1 MRVLQIISS
10 VAGNLGGV
18 LEGVRMLSEDWTA
31 AGHQVE
37 IASLDRPGFPDALSF
52 PVPVHTL
59 GPSYTKWAYSRAF
72 YPWLRDHHHEYD
84 FILVHGLWQ
93 YHAYASWRALHGGDT
108 PYVAF
113 THGMLDPYFKKR
125 YPFKHLKKWMVW
137 PWSDYRML
145 RDAKAV
151 MFTCEE
157 EKVLARK
164 SFSLYDVNEVVVG
177 FGTKQSP
184 YPLVN
189 ARESFLA
196 AYPHLRGKRLL
207 TFIGR
212 LHPKKACDLLI
223 EAFASTLA
231 PDPDWQL
238 VMAGPDLDG
247 WAPELKKIA
256 ARRGIADRV
265 TWTGMLQGELK
276 WGAVAASEVMTLPSH
291 QENFGVVV
299 AEALACKVPVI
310 ISDQVNIWREVE
322 SCQTGFITK
331 DTRSGIEQALLRWSR
346 LSVTEQSSIRERCFP
361 CFEQYFDIHTVS
373 RLLMEKLQG
382 FAEVSISSEEVVSP
396 LHT

>member
-1 MRVLQIISS
+1 
-10 VAGNLGGV
+10 
-18 LEGVRMLSEDWTA
+18 
-31 AGHQVE
+31 
-37 IASLDRPGFPDALSF
+37 
-52 PVPVHTL
+52 
-59 GPSYTKWAYSRAF
+59 
-72 YPWLRDHHHEYD
+72 
-84 FILVHGLWQ
+84 
-93 YHAYASWRALHGGDT
+93 
-108 PYVAF
+108 
-113 THGMLDPYFKKR
+113 
-125 YPFKHLKKWMVW
+125 MVW